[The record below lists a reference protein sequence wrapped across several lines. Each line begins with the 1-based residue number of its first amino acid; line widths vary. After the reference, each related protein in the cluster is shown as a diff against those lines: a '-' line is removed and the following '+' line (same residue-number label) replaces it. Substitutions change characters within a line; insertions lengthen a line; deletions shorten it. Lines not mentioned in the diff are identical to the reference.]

1 MSNRSILF
9 FSPNSEHC
17 IDIWKLLKKYSIL
30 NTLIKINIDDPE
42 NNIPPHINVLPSIF
56 VRGEPIISGK
66 ENIIRYFNLN
76 RNNNTNNT
84 PINNTPSNNN
94 NMNTNNSNNSNNSN
108 NTNNNVSGDRKG
120 LPPLGEQEVPFS
132 NQNDSMFLN
141 SNEMGSK
148 WADNYSFIGNNKV
161 QTHSF
166 EMLEQSNNEKK
177 INNNSNKKTLLDK
190 RMEQMMT
197 ERNKMSSINRT

>member
-42 NNIPPHINVLPSIF
+42 NNISPHINVLPSIF

-84 PINNTPSNNN
+84 PSNNTPSNNN
-94 NMNTNNSNNSNNSN
+94 NMNTIHSNNNAKS
-108 NTNNNVSGDRKG
+108 DRKE

-148 WADNYSFIGNNKV
+148 WSDNYSFIGNNKV

-197 ERNKMSSINRT
+197 ERNKMTYINRT

>member
-84 PINNTPSNNN
+84 PSNNTPSNNN
-94 NMNTNNSNNSNNSN
+94 NMNTIHSNNNAKS
-108 NTNNNVSGDRKG
+108 DRKE

-148 WADNYSFIGNNKV
+148 WSDNYSFIGNNKV

-197 ERNKMSSINRT
+197 ERNKMTYINRT

>member
-84 PINNTPSNNN
+84 PSNNTPSNNN
-94 NMNTNNSNNSNNSN
+94 NMNTINSNNNAKS
-108 NTNNNVSGDRKG
+108 DRKE

-132 NQNDSMFLN
+132 NQNESMFLN

-148 WADNYSFIGNNKV
+148 WSDNYSFIGNNKV

-177 INNNSNKKTLLDK
+177 KNNSSNKKTLLDK
-190 RMEQMMT
+190 RMEQMMS